1 MIERVMDLSQLSRK
15 LIAAARANPPADHV
29 PFAFEKRIMARLAVV
44 PAFDE
49 WVWWSRAL
57 WRGAAA
63 CLALTVLLS
72 AWSALPRN
80 AGSMDLEDA
89 VVVSVDQADVSW

>member
-1 MIERVMDLSQLSRK
+1 MDLSHLSRK
-15 LIAAARANPPADHV
+15 LIAAARAYPPAEQV
-29 PFAFEKRIMARLAVV
+29 PFAFENRIMARLAAV

-72 AWSALPRN
+72 AWSALPRSN
-80 AGSMDLEDA
+80 SSMDLEDA